1 MPLYLQYALIGTAV
15 VAAVLFVWQS
25 RFPRAW
31 RATRIAIAIVL
42 LRDKRAGWIKK
53 IGRWIAP
60 AAALKSAEC
69 GGCDGCG

>member
-1 MPLYLQYALIGTAV
+1 MPLNLQYALIGMAV
-15 VAAVLFVWQS
+15 VAAALFVWQS

-42 LRDKRAGWIKK
+42 LREERAGWIKK
-53 IGRWIAP
+53 IGRWLAP
-60 AAALKSAEC
+60 ASALKSGEC